1 LSLTKA
7 KLFNI
12 SFSNRGRIEM
22 LTFLLLVVA
31 ATQSST
37 AITPV
42 AQVRCPDGR
51 IIVATAKCAP
61 TPIPPPTQLENFQS
75 NRYPV
80 ATPKGNPGSWVTT
93 NDYPAMALREEMQGV
108 SGFMLTVSPSGLVT
122 DCRITA
128 SSGSPQLDQATCAN
142 VIRRAR
148 FDPALDAKRKPIVGY
163 YSNRVRWQIPVDA
176 VADDSF
182 DSVDFTT
189 SLPLPP
195 RALEHQ
201 SYPIA
206 SDYPK
211 AALAEGATGEV
222 GLKLTIDPA
231 GAIENCEVVVGSDYP
246 ELDEASCPYARKN
259 WQFSPARDLAGDPSR
274 GQIGRQ
280 LFWYPPERTAKD
292 IPDDPPVRQ
301 RLPQKNPF
309 ADAGRIKAEFQID
322 ASGNVTGC
330 SSSSEGLAA
339 MLGPKGIPIDELCT
353 MAKSNRNAFEP
364 FKDASGKPVARSV
377 IINFTLEH
385 GEWVPEVPAK

>member
-1 LSLTKA
+1 MITY
-7 KLFNI
+7 
-12 SFSNRGRIEM
+12 
-22 LTFLLLVVA
+22 LLMMAA
-31 ATQSST
+31 ATPNYT
-37 AITPV
+37 V
-42 AQVRCPDGR
+42 
-51 IIVATAKCAP
+51 
-61 TPIPPPTQLENFQS
+61 PPPPRSYKCWDGKIAETLEKCRPLPAPPPIQTTF
-75 NRYPV
+75 PV
-80 ATPKGNPGSWVTT
+80 PMPGKSRAATPKGNPGSWVTT
-93 NDYPAMALREEMQGV
+93 NDYPSIALRSEMEGT
-108 SGFMLTVSPSGLVT
+108 SGFRLTISPAGLIT
-122 DCRITA
+122 NCTITA
-128 SSGSPQLDQATCAN
+128 SSGSPPLDEATCVN
-142 VIRRAR
+142 VTRRAR
-148 FDPALDAKRKPIVGY
+148 FDPALDEKGKPIMGT
-163 YSNRVRWQIPVDA
+163 YSSRVRWQIPQDA
-176 VADDSF
+176 VADVSF

-195 RALEHQ
+195 RALGYQ
-201 SYPIA
+201 SYPVA

-222 GLKLTIDPA
+222 GLKLTIDPV
-231 GAIENCEVVVGSDYP
+231 GAIENCEVVIGSDYP

-322 ASGNVTGC
+322 ANGNVTGC